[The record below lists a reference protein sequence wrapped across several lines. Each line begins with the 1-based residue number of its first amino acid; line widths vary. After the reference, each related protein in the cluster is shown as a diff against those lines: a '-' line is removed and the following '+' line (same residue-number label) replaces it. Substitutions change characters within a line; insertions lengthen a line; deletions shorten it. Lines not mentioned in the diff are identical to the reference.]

1 MTTQVSPKADH
12 TAKGKVLTYNPAT
25 NKNEF
30 LEYTDRSIHTE
41 HGKMY
46 YVETKG
52 GYNIKVTDDHSLA
65 TVGEDNFFMPLSP
78 VDALGKFVPIMAHL
92 DYSVSHK
99 VELEAMEEGA
109 IDIISGAK
117 GFKDYMLELP
127 IYLLAP
133 MIMSNLHQD
142 KETFSVSVN
151 SMEELELA
159 KLVFARL
166 GTHIHIAGFKITLV
180 QNDERL
186 IPDGGKLKPAKEVF
200 AENPANPYLRLP
212 YAWDEVHLVLE
223 VEREEITYDFT
234 VPKFPLFVG
243 NGILVYDTMQLHV
256 PATEAARVEA
266 LDKMLP
272 SKNLFSPRDMSPTML
287 PQQEHVWG
295 LFLSSRDIKD
305 FNNKTKFVSV
315 TNPDAVL
322 QDIKA
327 SKIKPNTP
335 VTFKGQKTTAGV
347 VVINNL
353 LPLML
358 RNYTETWNKKY
369 MTKILT
375 HVGKNT
381 PEKYS
386 DVADGLKEL
395 GSLFAYKMGA
405 SYKGSDFDLP
415 ELKRARDTY
424 FKKIEKELADID
436 KMKLSPKEEEA
447 AKGKILRKAQDFAS
461 QLTANATGNTFH
473 DLAYS
478 GSKGS
483 PSQVM
488 QIITS
493 PTVVAD
499 PRDKLIPM
507 LIHRSYNEG
516 LSPSD
521 YWVSS
526 YGTRKGTVG
535 AKLSVAPAGALS
547 KELVGNT
554 LDIVISEK
562 DCGTHRGIRIPIDDS
577 QDIVNRVEAVTN
589 KFIDATYYEN
599 LKRKGVKEV
608 IIRSPS
614 TCEAG
619 QGCCQYCF
627 GYNEKLKFPDIGENI
642 GVVSTH
648 AVTEPLTQMGLSS
661 KHTAGTAAG
670 DAVSFNTVKSFFN
683 MSTKFSG
690 SAVISEVSGEVTKIM
705 PSPSGGTNVF
715 IGRKKYYVPPARK
728 IKVNIG
734 DYVGAGDAITDG
746 IINVSKVVP
755 HKGIAEG
762 RETFINNAAKLYA
775 GAGVNSIKRNFEVI
789 ARGLIN
795 YVQIKD
801 PMDFD
806 EFIEGDVVEYNQLM
820 AEIRKNPTKKPP
832 TYVPFQKGTNKAP
845 TFKKDWLANF
855 GFKYLKGELIENAAT
870 NAKSP
875 LHSYHPIGA
884 YARGVSFGKGESGR
898 Y

>member
-1 MTTQVSPKADH
+1 MTTQALTAADVS
-12 TAKGKVLTYNPAT
+12 AKGKVLTYNPST

-30 LEYTDRSIHTE
+30 LDYTDRSVHTK

-46 YVETKG
+46 YIETKG

-78 VDALGKFVPIMAHL
+78 VNALGKFVPIMAHL
-92 DYSVSHK
+92 DYSVKSNI
-99 VELEAMEEGA
+99 ELKAIEEGA
-109 IDIISGAK
+109 IDIISGMK
-117 GFKDYMLELP
+117 GFKEYMLELP
-127 IYLLAP
+127 VQLLAP
-133 MIMSNLHQD
+133 MVIANLHED
-142 KETFSVSVN
+142 TDGFYTTVESV
-151 SMEELELA
+151 EELELA

-166 GTHIHIAGFKITLV
+166 GSLITIEGFKIKLLS
-180 QNDERL
+180 NDNRL
-186 IPDGGKLKPAKEVF
+186 IPEQGKLVPVKDVKNS
-200 AENPANPYLRLP
+200 NPANPYLRLP
-212 YAWDEVHLVLE
+212 YSWDEVCE
-223 VEREEITYDFT
+223 VTEIEREDITYDFT
-234 VPKFPLFVG
+234 VPEFPLFIG

-266 LDKMLP
+266 LEKMLP
-272 SKNLFSPRDMSPTML
+272 SKNLFSPRNLSPTML
-287 PQQEHVWG
+287 PQQEHVYG
-295 LFLSSRDIKD
+295 LFLCSKVVKE
-305 FNNKTKFVSV
+305 FNNKTKFVTVNSPA
-315 TNPDAVL
+315 TVL

-327 SKIKPNTP
+327 DKIKPNTP
-335 VTFKGQKTTAGV
+335 VVFKGEKTTAGLV
-347 VVINNL
+347 AINDL

-358 RNYTETWNKKY
+358 RNYNETWNKKY

-381 PEKYS
+381 PERYS

-395 GSLFAYKMGA
+395 GSLFSYKLGA
-405 SYKGSDFDLP
+405 SYKGADFDLP
-415 ELKRARDTY
+415 ELKKARDTY
-424 FKKIEKELADID
+424 FAKIDKELAAVD
-436 KMKLSPKEEEA
+436 KLKLSPKEEEI
-447 AKGKILRKAQDFAS
+447 AKGKILRKAQDFAN
-461 QLTANATGNTFH
+461 QLTASAEGNTFH

-483 PSQVM
+483 PGQVM

-499 PRDKLIPM
+499 PRDRLIPM

-562 DCGTHRGIRIPIDDS
+562 DCGTHHGLSRDIDDAA
-577 QDIVNRVEAVTN
+577 DIINRVEAKTN

-599 LKRKGVKEV
+599 LKKRGVKQV
-608 IIRSPS
+608 IVRSPA
-614 TCEAG
+614 TCEAAH
-619 QGCCQYCF
+619 GCCQYCY
-627 GYNEKLKFPDIGENI
+627 GYNEKLKFPDIGENV
-642 GVVSTH
+642 GVVSTQ

-670 DAVSFNTVKSFFN
+670 DTVSFNTIKSFFN

-690 SAVISEVSGEVTKIM
+690 SAVICETTGEITKIE

-715 IGRKKYYVPPARK
+715 VGRKKYYVPPARK
-728 IKVNIG
+728 ILVKVG
-734 DYVGAGDAITDG
+734 DKITAGDALTDG

-755 HKGIAEG
+755 HKGINQG
-762 RETFINNAAKLYA
+762 RAIFINNASKLYA
-775 GAGVNSIKRNFEVI
+775 GAGFDSLKRNFEVV

-795 YVQIKD
+795 YVQITD

-820 AEIRKNPTKKPP
+820 ADIRKNPAKRPP
-832 TYVPFQKGTNKAP
+832 TFIPFQKGTNKAP
-845 TFKKDWLANF
+845 TYKKDWLANF

-875 LHSYHPIGA
+875 IHSYHPIGA
-884 YARGVSFGKGESGR
+884 YARGATFGKGQNGQ